1 MDEGFIRELEDE
13 FASLILGPAAASPE
27 RAIAS
32 DPSSSAGG
40 ASASSN
46 KNKKMPSRKN
56 DPPMM
61 KAMGAS
67 SLLSA
72 TQKEMAARKARKK
85 DRKTICGRCGKDK
98 LAGTKLQTCSRC
110 KSINYCSESCQREH
124 WQDGHKEECAAFV
137 QPPLAKT
144 FDPSDRP
151 DVPWPV
157 DPIHASTNE
166 NGLGIW
172 MTTSGHMG
180 SMLQQAFH
188 PPEGYSSDCPLQ
200 GPPSFRRWAG
210 LEGPNQRE
218 FGVEMKK
225 YTGPSLVT
233 LRIVVQNRRT
243 DGRAI
248 AVCAGETI
256 MNVFGYLKNN
266 LLPEDR
272 PRVRFQ
278 NIQDGRELMMSMP
291 WVDYNR
297 RLRVAIVEV
306 NGAVAPKG
314 KFLPDDGEYE
324 PPARPTGYPWNRV
337 VDWERGQLVL
347 GPGDYAVYCVQYPLG
362 NGHEYACYPEIMTRT
377 TAVAIPCYLT
387 NVKNTEDG
395 WFNAA
400 RMELRIVRALPG
412 PGLPPGH
419 FNPLAPVDFEY
430 VEEYYRP
437 YVDHGLDRFA
447 VERYGKRAE
456 KMNEFL
462 LKTGPL
468 QMQSMMSALPADQRE
483 EVMRRSKAMGFDM
496 ERMMRGG

>member
-1 MDEGFIRELEDE
+1 M
-13 FASLILGPAAASPE
+13 SL
-27 RAIAS
+27 
-32 DPSSSAGG
+32 PS
-40 ASASSN
+40 
-46 KNKKMPSRKN
+46 
-56 DPPMM
+56 
-61 KAMGAS
+61 
-67 SLLSA
+67 
-72 TQKEMAARKARKK
+72 
-85 DRKTICGRCGKDK
+85 
-98 LAGTKLQTCSRC
+98 
-110 KSINYCSESCQREH
+110 CSEKCQREH

-188 PPEGYSSDCPLQ
+188 PPEGYGSDCPLQ

-297 RLRVAIVEV
+297 RVRVAIVEV

-314 KFLPDDGEYE
+314 TFLPDDGEYE

-347 GPGDYAVYCVQYPLG
+347 GPGDYAVYCVHTPWG

-387 NVKNTEDG
+387 NVRNTEDG

-400 RMELRIVRALPG
+400 RMELRASCG
-412 PGLPPGH
+412 PCRGR
-419 FNPLAPVDFEY
+419 Y

-447 VERYGKRAE
+447 
-456 KMNEFL
+456 MNEFL